1 MRFRNL
7 VTTICFLAVGL
18 MAFTTGADDDLQLTL
33 PQQFDVGG
41 GFDLPGGNQD
51 DPVTFSGSYV
61 VSANGKQGRLS
72 IQADIAE
79 HWHIYSLTQKPG
91 GPVKSTLTLPDS
103 SNIRLT
109 GEFTPNKDPHIKP
122 ADIFPV
128 PSEEFT
134 GTVIFTAP
142 FEILPGADP
151 TKLTIQ
157 PTFEGQACED
167 QEGGFGKCIPLGP
180 LVVEVG
186 YEGVA
191 EEPTAGPYRDPAAHV
206 ELVGLVTPS
215 TVQPGDTIRIEIT
228 ATPDTPYHIYD
239 YDVQPSDAY
248 SKTLIAMTKTNS
260 WSFTRATTSA
270 ATEQGTD
277 TSGHKVLYHEQPV
290 TWTVEVRVPKD
301 AAEGEYT
308 LGGMMGYQTCTDS
321 KCDRPAGASFTATV
335 QVGPPTETSTVALTF
350 GKSSYRE
357 AKQASKLS
365 FAQMD
370 QNLSLLSVIGFSL
383 LGGLILN
390 LMPCV
395 LPVIGLKLMSFAEQG
410 GESRGRIFALNLWY
424 AIGLISVFLV
434 LATLSAFLNMGWG
447 EQFTYTWFKV
457 TMIAVVFAMALSFLG
472 TWEIPIPGFAGTGQ
486 ANKLQEKEGYAGAF
500 FKGIFTTILAT
511 PCSGPFLGPVF
522 GYTLSQPAYVTYV
535 IFGCVG
541 LGMASPYLVVGLA
554 PSLVKLLPRP
564 GAWMETF
571 KQAMAFVLLGT
582 VVYLFT
588 TINGG
593 YFVATLALLVA
604 IWLACWWIGR
614 TPFTASFPRKAMTWI
629 TGVAIASVL
638 GYFAF
643 HYLTPHEKLL
653 PWKPY
658 SPDALAAA
666 RAEGKTVM
674 IDFTADWCLTCQA
687 NSRFAIETPKVLGV
701 VEENDVVTL
710 LADWTD
716 HSATIKAKL
725 NELGKDSIPMLAV
738 YPAGSDDPIV
748 LPDLLKEAN
757 VVDALEL
764 AGPSQ
769 TSDTAQG
776 SDTAQQDVSTA
787 MR

>member
-1 MRFRNL
+1 MRLRNL
-7 VTTICFLAVGL
+7 VTTACFLVLCAAALPGR
-18 MAFTTGADDDLQLTL
+18 ADDDLQLTL
-33 PQQFDVGG
+33 PKQFDVGNGFGLG
-41 GFDLPGGNQD
+41 GGDQD
-51 DPVTFSGSYV
+51 DPVTLEGSYV
-61 VSANGKQGRLS
+61 VSSDGKSGRLS

-79 HWHIYSLTQKPG
+79 HWHIYSLTQKAG
-91 GPVKSTLTLPDS
+91 GPVKSTLTVQAS
-103 SNIRLT
+103 SDFRLT
-109 GEFTPNKDPHIKP
+109 GDFKSDKDPHIKP
-122 ADIFPV
+122 PDLFPV
-128 PSEEFT
+128 PSEEFS
-134 GTVIFTAP
+134 GKVVFTAP

-151 TKLTIQ
+151 AKLNIEA
-157 PTFEGQACED
+157 TFEGQACED

-180 LVVEVG
+180 TVVAVR

-191 EEPTAGPYRDPAAHV
+191 VEPTGGPFRDPGAHAV
-206 ELVGLVTPS
+206 LVGQVTPS
-215 TVQPGDTIRIEIT
+215 TAKPGETIRLEIT
-228 ATPDTPYHIYD
+228 ATADPPYHVYE
-239 YDVQPSDAY
+239 YDVEPSDKY

-260 WSFTRATTSA
+260 WSFSRATTSVA
-270 ATEQGTD
+270 PEQGTD
-277 TSGHKVLYHEQPV
+277 TSGHQVLYHEQPV
-290 TWTVEVRVPKD
+290 TWTIEVRVPKD
-301 AAEGEYT
+301 ALEGEYT
-308 LGGMMGYQTCTDS
+308 LGGIIGYQTCTNS
-321 KCDRPAGASFTATV
+321 KCDRPTGASFTV
-335 QVGPPTETSTVALTF
+335 PVRVGPQTDAAPVALLF
-350 GKSSYRE
+350 AKANYRE
-357 AKQASKLS
+357 ATQSSKLS
-365 FAQMD
+365 LAQMD
-370 QNLSLLSVIGFSL
+370 QDLSLLTVIGFSL

-410 GESRGRIFALNLWY
+410 GESRGRILALNVWY

-434 LATLSAFLNMGWG
+434 LATLSAFLNMSWG
-447 EQFTYTWFKV
+447 QQFTFTWFKV
-457 TMIAVVFAMALSFLG
+457 TMIAFVFAMALSFLG
-472 TWEIPIPGFAGTGQ
+472 TWELPIPGFAGTGQ

-500 FKGIFTTILAT
+500 FKGVFTTILAT

-541 LGMASPYLVVGLA
+541 LGMASPYLIVGMA

-571 KQAMAFVLLGT
+571 KEAMAFVLLGT

-593 YFVATLALLVA
+593 YFVATLALLVGV
-604 IWLACWWIGR
+604 WLACWWIGR
-614 TPFTASFPRKAMTWI
+614 IRYTASLPTKAMTW
-629 TGVAIASVL
+629 GAS
-638 GYFAF
+638 FATAAVIGF
-643 HYLTPHEKLL
+643 LAFNYLTPHEKLL

-687 NSRFAIETPKVLGV
+687 NSRFAIETRKVLGV
-701 VEENDVVTL
+701 VEQNDVVTL

-716 HSATIKAKL
+716 NSATIKAKL

-738 YPAGSDDPIV
+738 YPAGSEDPIV

-757 VVDALEL
+757 VIDALEL
-764 AGPSQ
+764 AGPSR
-769 TSDTAQG
+769 TATN
-776 SDTAQQDVSTA
+776 SSEDVSTA